1 MIRVK
6 YRDNEEL
13 QELSAYHQSG
23 GERSVAT
30 VIYMMAL
37 QELTKVP
44 FRCIDEVNQGMDATN
59 ERKIFDL
66 IVETA
71 MKNSSQYFLLSPKL
85 LQGLKYSEKMH
96 IHCIMNGPCLADSF
110 LDHL

>member
-1 MIRVK
+1 VIRVK
-6 YRDNEEL
+6 YRDSEQL

-44 FRCIDEVNQGMDATN
+44 FRCIDEINQGMDAAN

-85 LQGLKYSEKMH
+85 LLGLKYSDKMQ
-96 IHCIMNGPCLADSF
+96 IHCIQNGRSIGDDFIQNL
-110 LDHL
+110 